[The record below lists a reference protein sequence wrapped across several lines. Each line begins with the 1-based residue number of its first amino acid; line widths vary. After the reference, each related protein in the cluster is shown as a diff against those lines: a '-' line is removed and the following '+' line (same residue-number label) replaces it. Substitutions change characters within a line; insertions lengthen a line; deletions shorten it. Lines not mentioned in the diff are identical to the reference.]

1 MIISLVFS
9 KMNSTAHKK
18 NDRYIK
24 VKRSVSHL
32 FSFLVIF
39 IYFSFILLI
48 GFYPKLLAKKIAS
61 SSVTYGVV
69 FGLSIIIFSIILTLI
84 YTLISNKYIDEIKK

>member
-1 MIISLVFS
+1 MSSIT
-9 KMNSTAHKK
+9 NKK

-24 VKRSVSHL
+24 VKRNISHL

-39 IYFSFILLI
+39 VYFSFILLI

-61 SSVTYGVV
+61 SSMTYGVA
-69 FGLSIIIFSIILTLI
+69 FGLSIIIFSIVLTFI
-84 YTLISNKYIDEIKK
+84 YTLLSNKYIDEIKK

>member
-1 MIISLVFS
+1 MLDLLTT
-9 KMNSTAHKK
+9 KDEK
-18 NDRYIK
+18 YIR
-24 VKRSVSHL
+24 VKRNVSHL

-39 IYFSFILLI
+39 VYFSFILLI
-48 GFYPKLLAKKIAS
+48 GFKPELLAKEIANS
-61 SSVTYGVV
+61 SMTYGVA

>member
-1 MIISLVFS
+1 MPDLLTE
-9 KMNSTAHKK
+9 KNKK
-18 NDRYIK
+18 YIR
-24 VKRSVSHL
+24 VKRNISHL
-32 FSFLVIF
+32 FSFFVIF

-48 GFYPKLLAKKIAS
+48 GFNPKLLAKEIANS
-61 SSVTYGVV
+61 SMTYGVA

>member
-1 MIISLVFS
+1 MGSIT
-9 KMNSTAHKK
+9 NKK

-24 VKRSVSHL
+24 VKRNISHL

-39 IYFSFILLI
+39 VYFSFILLI

-61 SSVTYGVV
+61 SSMTYGVA
-69 FGLSIIIFSIILTLI
+69 FGLSIIIFSIVLTFI
-84 YTLISNKYIDEIKK
+84 YTLLSNKYIDEIKKWNEC